1 MANQKR
7 EDIKDLKAF
16 RYMQRQRQD
25 YFDQFRRG
33 LNYGHPGNEALMRL
47 QVPKPGKWKGYQN
60 KHARHF
66 VYKIQE
72 VWDEAGPGQTR
83 QAALEA
89 NDRLAATMAVADFR
103 LVKVLGWGGLG
114 VASMY
119 DALGKDN
126 KMLRVVCKIDI
137 FPHYPCIPR
146 EVKAHLM
153 TAGAKHVIQQVILQ
167 AEGLISDAAI
177 NRLGNIARQTAAG
190 LDMTVPTS
198 IDRRGR
204 KRKRDPKDGDGD
216 DDFEVIEAV
225 PIGEFVELDLNEI
238 KHDMKVDAR
247 KELDANQRVLFIQF
261 MNRGRLDDHI
271 CRAAMTRRPFPA
283 LVLWQVFDL
292 FRGVVGMAY
301 PEAFMPWDVD
311 PSKVQVPEVSET
323 ARGLRP
329 LEPYDNRDTMVHYDI
344 DPLNI
349 LVDEFDANEHN
360 LAPLTKIADLG
371 LIHIYNGNTSA
382 WDYWNS
388 RGRGKQSAYTPEQF
402 SEEWDYINGNP
413 RTIKSDTAGNF
424 NWWTNLYQIALVIW
438 QMVSLCH
445 AELSPSPE
453 KITIKMLDGTET
465 TAYGFGGYI
474 LNDKKFKHIDRD
486 LRELINQCM
495 LHVPA
500 KRPTIEQL
508 ENLLRSKTNIQ
519 GVDPQNQEQV
529 EAQRYCEWL
538 FKGTPAP
545 KPAQPVD
552 HKLPAGLRGWTVKNV
567 VEEQKIW
574 LETPEEAARR
584 KALNKAPQTRHIN
597 PGRVLANRFGIVKE
611 VRNLWGDYFKRK

>member
-1 MANQKR
+1 
-7 EDIKDLKAF
+7 
-16 RYMQRQRQD
+16 
-25 YFDQFRRG
+25 
-33 LNYGHPGNEALMRL
+33 
-47 QVPKPGKWKGYQN
+47 
-60 KHARHF
+60 
-66 VYKIQE
+66 
-72 VWDEAGPGQTR
+72 
-83 QAALEA
+83 
-89 NDRLAATMAVADFR
+89 MAVADFR

-119 DALGKDN
+119 DAVGKDN

-153 TAGAKHVIQQVILQ
+153 TAGAKHVMQQVILQ
-167 AEGLISDAAI
+167 AEGGISDAAI
-177 NRLGNIARQTAAG
+177 NRLGNITRQTAAG
-190 LDMTVPTS
+190 VDMTAPTS
-198 IDRRGR
+198 IDSRGR

-225 PIGEFVELDLNEI
+225 PIGEFDELDLNEI
-238 KHDMKVDAR
+238 KHDMK

-261 MNRGRLDDHI
+261 MNRGRWDDHI
-271 CRAAMTRRPFPA
+271 CRAAMTGRPFPT
-283 LVLWQVFDL
+283 LVLWQVFDCW
-292 FRGVVGMAY
+292 MAY
-301 PEAFMPWDVD
+301 PEAFMHLDVD

-344 DPLNI
+344 DPLN
-349 LVDEFDANEHN
+349 N
-360 LAPLTKIADLG
+360 LG

-388 RGRGKQSAYTPEQF
+388 RGTGKQAVYTPEQF

-413 RTIKSDTAGNF
+413 RTIKSETAGKS

-445 AELSPSPE
+445 AELPPSPE

-500 KRPTIEQL
+500 KRPTMEQL
-508 ENLLRSKTNIQ
+508 ENHLRSKTNIQ

-529 EAQRYCEWL
+529 EGQRYCEWL
-538 FKGTPAP
+538 FRGTPAP
-545 KPAQPVD
+545 KPAQPVE
-552 HKLPAGLRGWTVKNV
+552 HKLPAVLRGWTVKNV
-567 VEEQKIW
+567 VEQ
-574 LETPEEAARR
+574 
-584 KALNKAPQTRHIN
+584 
-597 PGRVLANRFGIVKE
+597 RFGWRRPRRQRE
-611 VRNLWGDYFKRK
+611 GRR

>member
-119 DALGKDN
+119 DAFGKDN

-225 PIGEFVELDLNEI
+225 PIGEFEELDLNEI

-271 CRAAMTRRPFPA
+271 CRAAMTRRPFPT
-283 LVLWQVFDL
+283 LVLWQVFD
-292 FRGVVGMAY
+292 
-301 PEAFMPWDVD
+301 
-311 PSKVQVPEVSET
+311 
-323 ARGLRP
+323 
-329 LEPYDNRDTMVHYDI
+329 
-344 DPLNI
+344 
-349 LVDEFDANEHN
+349 
-360 LAPLTKIADLG
+360 
-371 LIHIYNGNTSA
+371 
-382 WDYWNS
+382 
-388 RGRGKQSAYTPEQF
+388 
-402 SEEWDYINGNP
+402 
-413 RTIKSDTAGNF
+413 
-424 NWWTNLYQIALVIW
+424 
-438 QMVSLCH
+438 CC
-445 AELSPSPE
+445 
-453 KITIKMLDGTET
+453 
-465 TAYGFGGYI
+465 
-474 LNDKKFKHIDRD
+474 KF
-486 LRELINQCM
+486 
-495 LHVPA
+495 A
-500 KRPTIEQL
+500 
-508 ENLLRSKTNIQ
+508 S
-519 GVDPQNQEQV
+519 
-529 EAQRYCEWL
+529 
-538 FKGTPAP
+538 
-545 KPAQPVD
+545 
-552 HKLPAGLRGWTVKNV
+552 
-567 VEEQKIW
+567 
-574 LETPEEAARR
+574 
-584 KALNKAPQTRHIN
+584 
-597 PGRVLANRFGIVKE
+597 
-611 VRNLWGDYFKRK
+611 

>member
-1 MANQKR
+1 MANQKT

-33 LNYGHPGNEALMRL
+33 LNYGQPGNEALMRM

-119 DALGKDN
+119 DAVGKDN

-153 TAGAKHVIQQVILQ
+153 TAGAKHVMQQVILQ
-167 AEGLISDAAI
+167 AEGGISDAAI

-190 LDMTVPTS
+190 VDMTMPTS
-198 IDRRGR
+198 IDNRGR
-204 KRKRDPKDGDGD
+204 KRKRDPKHGDGN

-225 PIGEFVELDLNEI
+225 PIGEFEELDLNEI

-247 KELDANQRVLFIQF
+247 KELDTNQRVLFIQF

-271 CRAAMTRRPFPA
+271 CRAAMTRRPFPT

-292 FRGVVGMAY
+292 FRGVIGMAY

-311 PSKVQVPEVSET
+311 PSKVPVPEVSET

-344 DPLNI
+344 DPLNR
-349 LVDEFDANEHN
+349 
-360 LAPLTKIADLG
+360 K
-371 LIHIYNGNTSA
+371 
-382 WDYWNS
+382 
-388 RGRGKQSAYTPEQF
+388 EQF

-413 RTIKSDTAGNF
+413 RTIKSETAGNF

-445 AELSPSPE
+445 AELPPSPE
-453 KITIKMLDGTET
+453 KMTIKMLDGTET

-500 KRPTIEQL
+500 MRPTMEQL

-538 FKGTPAP
+538 FRETPAP

-584 KALNKAPQTRHIN
+584 KALNKAAQTRQMN
-597 PGRVLANRFGIVKE
+597 PGRMLANRFGIVRE

>member
-1 MANQKR
+1 MANQKT

-33 LNYGHPGNEALMRL
+33 LNYGHPGNEALMKL

-66 VYKIQE
+66 IYKIQE

-119 DALGKDN
+119 DAVGKDN
-126 KMLRVVCKIDI
+126 KTLRVVCKIDI

-153 TAGAKHVIQQVILQ
+153 TAGAKHVMQQVILQ
-167 AEGLISDAAI
+167 AEGDISDAAI
-177 NRLGNIARQTAAG
+177 NRLGIIARQTAAG
-190 LDMTVPTS
+190 VDMTVPAS
-198 IDRRGR
+198 IDRGENANVTPRMAMAIMI
-204 KRKRDPKDGDGD
+204 
-216 DDFEVIEAV
+216 FEVIEAV
-225 PIGEFVELDLNEI
+225 PIGEFEELDLNEI

-271 CRAAMTRRPFPA
+271 CRAVMTRRPFPT
-283 LVLWQVFDL
+283 LVLWQVFDCL
-292 FRGVVGMAY
+292 FRGVIGMAY
-301 PEAFMPWDVD
+301 PVAFMPWDVD

-329 LEPYDNRDTMVHYDI
+329 LESYDNRDTMVHYDI
-344 DPLNI
+344 DPLN
-349 LVDEFDANEHN
+349 N
-360 LAPLTKIADLG
+360 LG

-382 WDYWNS
+382 WVYWNS
-388 RGRGKQSAYTPEQF
+388 RGRGKQSEQF
-402 SEEWDYINGNP
+402 SEEWDYISGNP
-413 RTIKSDTAGNF
+413 RTIKSETAGNF
-424 NWWTNLYQIALVIW
+424 NWWINLYQIALVIW

-500 KRPTIEQL
+500 KRPTMEQL

-538 FKGTPAP
+538 FRGTPAP

-552 HKLPAGLRGWTVKNV
+552 HKLPAGLGGWTVKNV

-574 LETPEEAARR
+574 LEMPEEAARR
-584 KALNKAPQTRHIN
+584 KALNKAAQTRHMN
-597 PGRVLANRFGIVKE
+597 PGRVLENRFGIVRE